1 MKKTKILYWVF
12 TGIFCAFMISTA
24 IPDVLLSP
32 DAVTFMK
39 HIGYADY
46 FTRFIGIA
54 KILGG
59 IALLV
64 PGFPRIKEWAYAGFF
79 FDLFGAVYSIVA
91 TDGFDPQMSFMVLPF
106 TLLFLSYVYHHK
118 LLKAKQI
125 SNS

>member
-32 DAVTFMK
+32 DAVAFMA
-39 HIGYADY
+39 HIGYTSY

-59 IALLV
+59 IALLI
-64 PGFPRIKEWAYAGFF
+64 PGFPE
-79 FDLFGAVYSIVA
+79 
-91 TDGFDPQMSFMVLPF
+91 
-106 TLLFLSYVYHHK
+106 
-118 LLKAKQI
+118 
-125 SNS
+125 